1 MTRNYLFALTS
12 LSLLSPSLVL
22 AETAIPTK
30 DDIIVTANRIETP
43 LAKVGS
49 SVSVITEK
57 EIEDRLNTYVSD
69 ILREAPGMAVNR
81 TSGFGSVAQ
90 VRIRGG
96 EGNHTLVLIDG
107 VRMNNPAQENEFYF
121 SHLLSDDVGR
131 IEILRGSQSTLYGS
145 EAIGGVINIISRK
158 ATEPLELR
166 ALAEGG
172 SFNTARGNLSL
183 LGKSDRLDYA
193 LSASGYSTAGIS
205 SADAQDGNSER
216 DGYRNATL
224 TGRFGYDLTQE
235 SRVTGA
241 IRYTDSR
248 TEYDPTLPPDY
259 LLQDSNGVDFSKALQ
274 ANLGVEFSALAGRFK
289 NRINGAYSKNTSDSY
304 TNGVIDYESDSHQ
317 YRAEYQGIF
326 ELLKGHTVTAGAD
339 VEAQKLTSS
348 YFSDKTR
355 TNYGFFGLYAG
366 ELATDLT
373 LTAGVRD
380 DHYESFG
387 DKATYRFTGAYMIPA
402 INSKLRASYGT
413 GFQAPTLTELY
424 SNFGNPDL
432 HPETSKSWDIGFDSA
447 FLSNRVRTQISYFR
461 TDSRNLIAFAIDVP
475 TGLFAP
481 FNVNRARAHGVELA
495 FNAQLTGQLE
505 LSASYTHTIARDLD
519 TDLPLLR
526 RPENLASANVHYR
539 FGDRLSTNLN
549 VIYNGASK
557 DVGQVALDHY
567 WLVNAAAAYQITEQL
582 ELTGRVENL
591 FDEKYQQAKGFGT
604 PGIAVY
610 IGLRAKY

>member
-1 MTRNYLFALTS
+1 MTKSYLFALTS
-12 LSLLSPSLVL
+12 LSLLSPSLAL
-22 AETAIPTK
+22 AETAVPSK
-30 DDIIVTANRIETP
+30 DEIIVTANRIETP

-57 EIEDRLNTYVSD
+57 EIEDRQNTYVSD
-69 ILREAPGMAVNR
+69 ILREVPGMAVNR
-81 TSGFGSVAQ
+81 TAAFGSVAQ
-90 VRIRGG
+90 VRIRGA

-121 SHLLSDDVGR
+121 SHLLSDDIGR

-145 EAIGGVINIISRK
+145 EAIGGVINIISRR
-158 ATEPLELR
+158 ATEPLEVR
-166 ALAEGG
+166 ALLEGG

-193 LSASGYSTAGIS
+193 LSASGFTTAGVS
-205 SADAQDGNSER
+205 SADAQDGNTER

-224 TGRFGYDLTQE
+224 SGRFGYDVTE
-235 SRVTGA
+235 EARVTGA

-248 TEYDPTLPPDY
+248 TEYDPTLPPTY
-259 LLQDSNGVDFSKALQ
+259 TLQDSNGVDFSKALQ
-274 ANLGVEFSALAGRFK
+274 ANLGVTFAALEGRFR

-304 TNGVIDYESDSHQ
+304 TNDLIDYESDSHQ

-339 VEAQKLTSS
+339 VEKQKLTSS

-355 TNYGFFGLYAG
+355 TNHGFFGLYEARPT
-366 ELATDLT
+366 ADLT

-402 INSKLRASYGT
+402 LNTKLRASYGT
-413 GFQAPTLTELY
+413 GFQSPTLTELY
-424 SNFGNPDL
+424 SNFGNPNL
-432 HPETSKSWDIGFDSA
+432 RPETSKSWDAGLDSS
-447 FLSNRVRTQISYFR
+447 FLADRIQTQISYFQ
-461 TDSRNLIAFAIDVP
+461 TVSRNLIAFAFDVP

-481 FNVNRARAHGVELA
+481 FNVNRAHAHGVEFA
-495 FNAQLTGQLE
+495 FNARVTDQLDLG
-505 LSASYTHTIARDLD
+505 ASYTYTIAKDQD

-526 RPENLASANVHYR
+526 RPKNLASANAHYR
-539 FGDRLSTNLN
+539 FDNRLSTNLN

-557 DVGQVALDHY
+557 DLGQIDLKRY
-567 WLVNAAAAYQITEQL
+567 WLVNLAAAYQITEQL

-591 FDEKYQQAKGFGT
+591 LDEKYQQSKGFGT
-604 PGIAVY
+604 PGIAGYV
-610 IGLRAKY
+610 GLRAKY